1 MSTDGGYRE
10 EDLGKRVE
18 ALRAERDTLA
28 AELRVARIALRAH
41 ETTGWGSFFVG
52 LMVFPGLLVV
62 VMAWMK

>member
-41 ETTGWGSFFVG
+41 ETLG
-52 LMVFPGLLVV
+52 
-62 VMAWMK
+62 AA